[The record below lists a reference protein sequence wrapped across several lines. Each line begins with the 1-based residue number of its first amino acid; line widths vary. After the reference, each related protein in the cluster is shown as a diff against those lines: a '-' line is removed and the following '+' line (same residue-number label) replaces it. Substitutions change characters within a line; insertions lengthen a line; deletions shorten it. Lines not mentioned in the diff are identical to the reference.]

1 MDKKKII
8 SSTIVFFITTSIVLL
23 FSGIFGGEN
32 VLVGVQGT
40 AAVLFLLT
48 IDFSLNPVKN
58 TIYFVLLELT
68 IGLAAYIA
76 SLNPYLAII
85 STFLM
90 MFYIFYTFTY
100 NTKKPAFL
108 PFSLAFIYMLY
119 DPVTAQQLPKRFL
132 GLIVCGLAI
141 MLLQIL
147 ANKDRLKKESVS
159 KLNNALESINKQIEL
174 VNTNSTERLSLN
186 KDAEVNLN
194 QLIESFTFA
203 INQNKSKVSIDLLK
217 YLSIAQFL
225 DSLNIELNKT
235 NKFTN
240 TEDLSALLN
249 SIKLYVNNESNID
262 SILDNISVYES
273 KNLENYNN
281 NLNLV
286 VYPYVA
292 KLKRDLQQTNADKI
306 INEYSRSKF
315 FENFNLKND
324 LSFKSAKFTF
334 AFRGALLLSI
344 GVFLVALFNIE
355 NGKWIIF
362 TLAAIN
368 QPYLDKA
375 NIKLRDR
382 MIGTLVGAAI
392 FFVVYSIVKDDSV
405 RMALLLPVGYAMTYI
420 TKYTYSVICI
430 TLFALGSISVGA
442 NIPFIAIQRLIFVLI
457 GCVIAIIADR
467 LIFPTYAYKYTQSAI
482 NKSIATNKE
491 IVDLLSK
498 KDISVETFAKNV
510 QPLIIRNTWLNK
522 YIAYNNTT
530 LNSKDVDEFIYNQ
543 NIFINDVIAFES
555 LLYTHDKNSIDKAS
569 LEKDF
574 NYIINN
580 NLSNDDVVRL
590 MDAKDCHFNKLI
602 LTNFINIKNNLSH
615 SNNLSNN
622 AIKSI

>member
-119 DPVTAQQLPKRFL
+119 NPVTAQQLPKRFL
-132 GLIVCGLAI
+132 GLIICGLAI

-159 KLNNALESINKQIEL
+159 KLNNSLESINKQIKL
-174 VNTNSTERLSLN
+174 VNTNSAERLTLN
-186 KDAEVNLN
+186 KEVEVNLD

-203 INQNKSKVSIDLLK
+203 INKNKSKVSIDLLK

-225 DSLNIELNKT
+225 GSLNIELNKT

-249 SIKLYVNNESNID
+249 SIKLYINNESNID
-262 SILDNISVYES
+262 CILDNISVYES
-273 KNLENYNN
+273 KNIENYNN
-281 NLNLV
+281 NLNLI
-286 VYPYVA
+286 YPYIT
-292 KLKRDLQQTNADKI
+292 KLKRDLQQTNSDKI

-324 LSFKSAKFTF
+324 LSLKSAKFTF
-334 AFRGALLLSI
+334 AFRGALLLSV
-344 GVFLVALFNIE
+344 GVFLVAFFNIE

-362 TLAAIN
+362 TLIAIN

-382 MIGTLVGAAI
+382 MVGTFIGATI

-405 RMALLLPVGYAMTYI
+405 RMVLLLPVGYAMTYI

-442 NIPFIAIQRLIFVLI
+442 NIPFIAVQRLIFVLI

-482 NKSIATNKE
+482 NKSITTNKE
-491 IVDLLSK
+491 IVNLLSK
-498 KDISVETFAKNV
+498 KNISIETFAKNV
-510 QPLIIRNTWLNK
+510 QPLIIKNRWLNK

-543 NIFINDVIAFES
+543 NVFINDVIAFES
-555 LLYTHDKNSIDKAS
+555 LLYTHDKISIDKSS

-574 NYIINN
+574 NYILNN

-590 MDAKDCHFNKLI
+590 IDTKDCHIDKLI
-602 LTNFINIKNNLSH
+602 LNNFINIKNNLSH

-622 AIKSI
+622 VIKSI

>member
-8 SSTIVFFITTSIVLL
+8 SNTIVFFITTSIVLL

-315 FENFNLKND
+315 FENFNSKND

-382 MIGTLVGAAI
+382 MVGTLLGGAL

-405 RMALLLPVGYAMTYI
+405 RMGLLLPVGYAMTYI
-420 TKYTYSVICI
+420 TNYTYSVICV

-442 NIPFIAIQRLIFVLI
+442 NIPFIAVQRVIFVLI
-457 GCVIAIIADR
+457 GCIIAIIADR

-498 KDISVETFAKNV
+498 KDISIETFAKNV
-510 QPLIIRNTWLNK
+510 QPLIIKNRWLNK

-530 LNSKDVDEFIYNQ
+530 LNSKDVDEFICNQ

-555 LLYTHDKNSIDKAS
+555 LLYTHDENSVDKAS

-580 NLSNDDVVRL
+580 NLSNDDVVKL
-590 MDAKDCHFNKLI
+590 IDTKDCHFNKLI
-602 LTNFINIKNNLSH
+602 LNNFINIKNNLSL

>member
-1 MDKKKII
+1 MQYN
-8 SSTIVFFITTSIVLL
+8 
-23 FSGIFGGEN
+23 FG
-32 VLVGVQGT
+32 
-40 AAVLFLLT
+40 
-48 IDFSLNPVKN
+48 
-58 TIYFVLLELT
+58 
-68 IGLAAYIA
+68 
-76 SLNPYLAII
+76 
-85 STFLM
+85 M

-286 VYPYVA
+286 V
-292 KLKRDLQQTNADKI
+292 
-306 INEYSRSKF
+306 
-315 FENFNLKND
+315 
-324 LSFKSAKFTF
+324 
-334 AFRGALLLSI
+334 
-344 GVFLVALFNIE
+344 
-355 NGKWIIF
+355 
-362 TLAAIN
+362 
-368 QPYLDKA
+368 
-375 NIKLRDR
+375 
-382 MIGTLVGAAI
+382 
-392 FFVVYSIVKDDSV
+392 
-405 RMALLLPVGYAMTYI
+405 
-420 TKYTYSVICI
+420 
-430 TLFALGSISVGA
+430 
-442 NIPFIAIQRLIFVLI
+442 
-457 GCVIAIIADR
+457 
-467 LIFPTYAYKYTQSAI
+467 
-482 NKSIATNKE
+482 
-491 IVDLLSK
+491 
-498 KDISVETFAKNV
+498 
-510 QPLIIRNTWLNK
+510 
-522 YIAYNNTT
+522 
-530 LNSKDVDEFIYNQ
+530 
-543 NIFINDVIAFES
+543 
-555 LLYTHDKNSIDKAS
+555 
-569 LEKDF
+569 
-574 NYIINN
+574 
-580 NLSNDDVVRL
+580 
-590 MDAKDCHFNKLI
+590 
-602 LTNFINIKNNLSH
+602 
-615 SNNLSNN
+615 
-622 AIKSI
+622 

>member
-1 MDKKKII
+1 M
-8 SSTIVFFITTSIVLL
+8 
-23 FSGIFGGEN
+23 
-32 VLVGVQGT
+32 
-40 AAVLFLLT
+40 
-48 IDFSLNPVKN
+48 
-58 TIYFVLLELT
+58 T

-382 MIGTLVGAAI
+382 MVGTLVGAAI

-442 NIPFIAIQRLIFVLI
+442 NIPFIAVQRLIFVLI

-530 LNSKDVDEFIYNQ
+530 LNSKDVDEFICNQ

-555 LLYTHDKNSIDKAS
+555 LLYTHDENSVDKAS

-602 LTNFINIKNNLSH
+602 LNNFINIKNNLSL

>member
-1 MDKKKII
+1 M
-8 SSTIVFFITTSIVLL
+8 L
-23 FSGIFGGEN
+23 FRS
-32 VLVGVQGT
+32 
-40 AAVLFLLT
+40 
-48 IDFSLNPVKN
+48 NPVKN

-262 SILDNISVYES
+262 SILDSISVYES

-510 QPLIIRNTWLNK
+510 QPLIIKNRWLNK

-530 LNSKDVDEFIYNQ
+530 LNSKNVDEFIYNQ

-555 LLYTHDKNSIDKAS
+555 LLYSHDKNSIDKAS

-602 LTNFINIKNNLSH
+602 LNNFINIKNNLSH

>member
-1 MDKKKII
+1 M
-8 SSTIVFFITTSIVLL
+8 
-23 FSGIFGGEN
+23 
-32 VLVGVQGT
+32 
-40 AAVLFLLT
+40 
-48 IDFSLNPVKN
+48 
-58 TIYFVLLELT
+58 T

-382 MIGTLVGAAI
+382 MVGTLLGGAL

-405 RMALLLPVGYAMTYI
+405 RMGLLLPVGYAMTYI
-420 TKYTYSVICI
+420 TNYTYSVICV

-442 NIPFIAIQRLIFVLI
+442 NIPFIAVQRVIFVLI
-457 GCVIAIIADR
+457 GCIIAIIADR

-602 LTNFINIKNNLSH
+602 LNNFINIKNNLSH

>member
-1 MDKKKII
+1 M
-8 SSTIVFFITTSIVLL
+8 
-23 FSGIFGGEN
+23 
-32 VLVGVQGT
+32 
-40 AAVLFLLT
+40 
-48 IDFSLNPVKN
+48 
-58 TIYFVLLELT
+58 T

-382 MIGTLVGAAI
+382 MVGTLVGAAI

-442 NIPFIAIQRLIFVLI
+442 NIPFIAVQRLIFVLI

-510 QPLIIRNTWLNK
+510 QPLIIKNRWLNK

-530 LNSKDVDEFIYNQ
+530 LNSKNVDEFIYNQ

-602 LTNFINIKNNLSH
+602 LNNFINIKNNLSH

>member
-23 FSGIFGGEN
+23 FS
-32 VLVGVQGT
+32 VGVQGT

-315 FENFNLKND
+315 FENFNSKND

-382 MIGTLVGAAI
+382 MVGTLVGAAI

-420 TKYTYSVICI
+420 TNYTYSVICV

-442 NIPFIAIQRLIFVLI
+442 NIPFIAVQRVIFVLI
-457 GCVIAIIADR
+457 GCIIAIIADR

-602 LTNFINIKNNLSH
+602 LNNFINIKNNLSH

>member
-119 DPVTAQQLPKRFL
+119 NPVTAQQLPKRFL
-132 GLIVCGLAI
+132 GLIICGLAI

-159 KLNNALESINKQIEL
+159 KLNNSLESINKQIKL
-174 VNTNSTERLSLN
+174 VNTNSAERLTLN
-186 KDAEVNLN
+186 KDVEVNLD

-203 INQNKSKVSIDLLK
+203 INKNKSKVSIDLLK

-225 DSLNIELNKT
+225 GSLNIELNKT

-249 SIKLYVNNESNID
+249 SIKLYINNESNID
-262 SILDNISVYES
+262 CILDNISVYES
-273 KNLENYNN
+273 KNIENYNN
-281 NLNLV
+281 NLNLI
-286 VYPYVA
+286 YPYIT
-292 KLKRDLQQTNADKI
+292 KLKRDLQQTNSDKI

-324 LSFKSAKFTF
+324 LSLKSAKFTF
-334 AFRGALLLSI
+334 AFRGALLLSV
-344 GVFLVALFNIE
+344 GVFLVAFFNIE

-362 TLAAIN
+362 TLIAIN

-382 MIGTLVGAAI
+382 MVGTFIGATI

-405 RMALLLPVGYAMTYI
+405 RMVLLLPVGYAMTYI

-442 NIPFIAIQRLIFVLI
+442 NIPFIAVQRLIFVLI

-482 NKSIATNKE
+482 NKSITTNKE
-491 IVDLLSK
+491 IVNLLSK
-498 KDISVETFAKNV
+498 KNISIETFAKNV
-510 QPLIIRNTWLNK
+510 QPLIIKNRWLNK

-543 NIFINDVIAFES
+543 NVFINDVIAFES
-555 LLYTHDKNSIDKAS
+555 LLYTHDKISIDKSS

-574 NYIINN
+574 NYILNN

-590 MDAKDCHFNKLI
+590 IDTKDCHIDKLI
-602 LTNFINIKNNLSH
+602 LNNFINIKNNLSH

-622 AIKSI
+622 VIKSI

>member
-1 MDKKKII
+1 M
-8 SSTIVFFITTSIVLL
+8 
-23 FSGIFGGEN
+23 
-32 VLVGVQGT
+32 T
-40 AAVLFLLT
+40 AYYNF
-48 IDFSLNPVKN
+48 
-58 TIYFVLLELT
+58 
-68 IGLAAYIA
+68 
-76 SLNPYLAII
+76 
-85 STFLM
+85 
-90 MFYIFYTFTY
+90 FYIFYTFTY

-382 MIGTLVGAAI
+382 MVGTLVGAAI

-420 TKYTYSVICI
+420 TNYTYSVICV

-442 NIPFIAIQRLIFVLI
+442 NIPFIAVQRLIFVLI

-510 QPLIIRNTWLNK
+510 QPLIIKNRWLNK

-530 LNSKDVDEFIYNQ
+530 LNSKDVDEFICNQ

-602 LTNFINIKNNLSH
+602 LNNFINIKNNLSH

>member
-1 MDKKKII
+1 M
-8 SSTIVFFITTSIVLL
+8 
-23 FSGIFGGEN
+23 
-32 VLVGVQGT
+32 
-40 AAVLFLLT
+40 
-48 IDFSLNPVKN
+48 
-58 TIYFVLLELT
+58 T

-382 MIGTLVGAAI
+382 MVGTLVGAAI

-420 TKYTYSVICI
+420 TNYTYSVICV

-442 NIPFIAIQRLIFVLI
+442 NIPFIAVQRLIFVLI

-602 LTNFINIKNNLSH
+602 LNNFINIKNNLSH

>member
-315 FENFNLKND
+315 FENFNLKNGANTFLITSCVPQEGKTTTALNLAISLANKGKKTLLIDGDLRMCSVGEKLMITYQCELSKIISEERLD
-324 LSFKSAKFTF
+324 LSDLQKTS
-334 AFRGALLLSI
+334 
-344 GVFLVALFNIE
+344 IE
-355 NGKWIIF
+355 NLTVVGN
-362 TLAAIN
+362 N
-368 QPYLDKA
+368 QKISNSGEILSSKFLPDL
-375 NIKLRDR
+375 IKFYQQYFDY
-382 MIGTLVGAAI
+382 V
-392 FFVVYSIVKDDSV
+392 
-405 RMALLLPVGYAMTYI
+405 
-420 TKYTYSVICI
+420 
-430 TLFALGSISVGA
+430 
-442 NIPFIAIQRLIFVLI
+442 
-457 GCVIAIIADR
+457 
-467 LIFPTYAYKYTQSAI
+467 
-482 NKSIATNKE
+482 
-491 IVDLLSK
+491 IVDASK
-498 KDISVETFAKNV
+498 V
-510 QPLIIRNTWLNK
+510 QKI
-522 YIAYNNTT
+522 
-530 LNSKDVDEFIYNQ
+530 
-543 NIFINDVIAFES
+543 
-555 LLYTHDKNSIDKAS
+555 
-569 LEKDF
+569 
-574 NYIINN
+574 
-580 NLSNDDVVRL
+580 
-590 MDAKDCHFNKLI
+590 
-602 LTNFINIKNNLSH
+602 
-615 SNNLSNN
+615 
-622 AIKSI
+622 